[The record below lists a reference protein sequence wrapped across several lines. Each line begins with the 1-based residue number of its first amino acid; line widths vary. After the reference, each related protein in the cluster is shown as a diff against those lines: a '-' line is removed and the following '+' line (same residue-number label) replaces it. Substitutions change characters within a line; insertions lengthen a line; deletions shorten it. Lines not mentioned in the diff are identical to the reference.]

1 MNLIN
6 QFTNKNTGGNFF
18 PSVFFVLT
26 SCILLYACSGD
37 SSVDPNNDNNGDG
50 VTDSEIETVLNNYC
64 DNIIIPSFEE
74 FNNNISALDTKL
86 NGYITST
93 TSLDEC
99 KNALKDARLSWQNI
113 LPFLQFGPA
122 LDHYLMVNCNTYP
135 TDAEQIE
142 QDILNGT
149 WIDPATD
156 YDHFGLPAIEYI
168 LYLDDTHTEAEKSRL
183 IMLSNHLS
191 NLSSS
196 VYNDWS
202 NSYGLTF
209 KSNTGTSAGS
219 SVSLLVHSYI
229 QVYETRVRNG
239 KLGYPINVIGMGVN
253 ADLYAYPNKVEA
265 YYSGYSVD
273 LLDAAFSA
281 FTDVYNG
288 DYYINGNKTDGSG
301 LDDLVVSNGDVDYGI
316 PLDNEISSQLSVA
329 KNSIQTLDNPLS
341 SFVETNI
348 DEVYLAYIEL
358 QALVVLWKVDMTSA
372 IGIVF
377 DNSYDNDGD

>member
-1 MNLIN
+1 MDLIN

-18 PSVFFVLT
+18 PSVFFVLM

-37 SSVDPNNDNNGDG
+37 SSVEDLNDDDNDP
-50 VTDSEIETVLNNYC
+50 SPAEIQTNLENYC

-74 FNNNISALDTKL
+74 FHNNISNLNTKL
-86 NGYITST
+86 NGYSTLT

-99 KNALKDARLSWQNI
+99 KNALKDARLSWQKI

-135 TDAEQIE
+135 TDTLLIQ
-142 QDILNGT
+142 QDITNGT

-168 LYLDDTHTEAEKSRL
+168 LYLEDIHSEAEMNRL
-183 IMLSNHLS
+183 VMLSNHLA
-191 NLSSS
+191 NLSLS

-202 NSYGLTF
+202 NSYGSIF
-209 KSNTGTSAGS
+209 KTNTGTASGS
-219 SVSLLVHSYI
+219 SISLLIHSYI

-239 KLGYPINVIGMGVN
+239 KLGYPINVIGMGTN
-253 ADLYAYPNKVEA
+253 ADLFARPYKVEA
-265 YYSGYSVD
+265 YYSGYSVE
-273 LLDAAFSA
+273 LLAAAFEA

-288 DYYINGNKTDGSG
+288 DYYVNGIKTEGLG
-301 LDDLVVSNGDVDYGI
+301 LDDLVMSNGHVPYGI
-316 PLDNEISSQLSVA
+316 QLDNEISSQFSVA
-329 KNSIQTLDNPLS
+329 TNSIQTLDDPLS
-341 SFVETNI
+341 SFVEANI
-348 DEVYLAYIEL
+348 NEVYSAYLEL

-372 IGIVF
+372 IGVVF